1 MLFAR
6 CRCPIE
12 NLVVVDV
19 SGRRTPPN
27 VARGRPPAELRLER
41 LGEKERDASRPTSV
55 RHQDPAMDPRS
66 HRALGDPQE
75 ARRRAHVEP
84 PPVALGRRM
93 TEGPLAGA
101 RRLENSLAR
110 GSAKSEGGMCVDR
123 TLSRCGHKRLRSDR
137 LGGAVARA
145 RGGRGY
151 VVPALQRLV
160 QRLVHPVEH
169 LLERDEHGG
178 HRTARLAR
186 VLDRRDRAPAV
197 CAVSRG
203 RVAHED
209 IDGPKQVDV
218 DRRSHGPPTMGPTGG
233 GESVGNRRYGASH
246 DSMRSRHAMV
256 CFVSPPKRSIPAA
269 PASSANVAGLCGAP
283 QCSSHIR
290 AAR

>member
-19 SGRRTPPN
+19 SGRRTPRN

-41 LGEKERDASRPTSV
+41 FGGKERDASRPTSV
-55 RHQDPAMDPRS
+55 RHEDPAVDPRS

-84 PPVALGRRM
+84 PPVALGRRL

-101 RRLENSLAR
+101 RRFESLLAR
-110 GSAKSEGGMCVDR
+110 GSAESEGGMCVDR
-123 TLSRCGHKRLRSDR
+123 TLPRCGHKRLRSDR

-151 VVPALQRLV
+151 AVPAL

-169 LLERDEHGG
+169 LLERDERGR

-197 CAVSRG
+197 GAVSGG
-203 RVAHED
+203 RVAHEGV
-209 IDGPKQVDV
+209 DGLKQVDV

-233 GESVGNRRYGASH
+233 GESVGNRSYRDSH

-256 CFVSPPKRSIPAA
+256 CFVSPSKLSIPAA